1 MLTTTSLPDQANL
14 LLLQREQMSRSRYV
28 GLQQLRQQDQRL
40 VSHLRIL
47 QQGQSVIE
55 YAETP
60 WLHWLLQPGE
70 HLTALLQAE
79 LSACFR
85 AYLWQLKAYIQQFP
99 MTPAIQQLLQQ
110 EPANAGGWSLVLHCP
125 EHFQPIIEQLPLTQ
139 APIHFMTAYRP
150 QHALQQITDWQVFVE
165 QLCSQRSD
173 SFSQLSILM
182 MHASPQQKLT
192 IINVLSKQHDH
203 GMTMLAMALSG
214 QFKYLP
220 VLVELASDATWSEA
234 AADSLSI
241 LLGVLAADAVIADG
255 LTASDPAYLQQAF
268 LQSGAVFA
276 QKHAEAS
283 QLEQLWQRGN
293 QWQRQLAAIKAA
305 LQWST
310 VPVVNGSALWG
321 GAWHTAFV

>member
-14 LLLQREQMSRSRYV
+14 MLLQREQMSRSRYV

-47 QQGQSVIE
+47 QQDQNSIE
-55 YAETP
+55 HAETP

-70 HLTALLQAE
+70 QLTVLFQAE

-99 MTPAIQQLLQQ
+99 VTTAIQQLLLQ
-110 EPANAGGWSLVLHCP
+110 EPANAVGWSLVQHCP
-125 EHFQPIIEQLPLTQ
+125 EQFQPMMEQLPITK
-139 APIHFMTAYRP
+139 APIHFLTTYRP
-150 QHALQQITDWQVFVE
+150 QHAMQQISNWQVFVE
-165 QLCSQRSD
+165 HLSSQRSD
-173 SFSQLSILM
+173 SLSQLGILM
-182 MHASPQQKLT
+182 MHASPQQKLA
-192 IINVLSKQHDH
+192 IINELSKQQDH
-203 GMTMLAMALSG
+203 GMTMQAMALSG

-234 AADSLSI
+234 AANSLSI

-255 LTASDPAYLQQAF
+255 LTASDPAYLQHAF
-268 LQSGAVFA
+268 LQSGAVYA
-276 QKHAEAS
+276 QAQAEAS
-283 QLEQLWQRGN
+283 ELEQLWQRGN

-305 LQWST
+305 LQWPT
-310 VPVVNGSALWG
+310 LPVLNGSALWG
-321 GAWHTAFV
+321 GAWHTAFA